1 MTKLNNKYV
10 TAADSCIA
18 IIIII
23 GILKEKDNLWHVGQS
38 SSHDQWTPHDMALS
52 DFSEENQNHMAEF
65 LRNYPVEGLEQYFQN
80 TSIFHCH
87 PAVSQTQTSLQ
98 TSHSCNIAPTD
109 IKSY

>member
-38 SSHDQWTPHDMALS
+38 SSHDQ
-52 DFSEENQNHMAEF
+52 
-65 LRNYPVEGLEQYFQN
+65 
-80 TSIFHCH
+80 
-87 PAVSQTQTSLQ
+87 
-98 TSHSCNIAPTD
+98 
-109 IKSY
+109 